1 MTEFDKLFN
10 TFTVAAVIILLATTV
25 AAGSVAVINRGKSN
39 IFSTTSAGNR
49 VEITE
54 NYVTKL

>member
-1 MTEFDKLFN
+1 MTEFNKLFN
-10 TFTVAAVIILLATTV
+10 VFTVAAVIILLATTV
-25 AAGSVAVINRGKSN
+25 AAGSLAVIKRGKSN
-39 IFSTTSAGNR
+39 IFSPSTVQNR